1 MLLNSQAIRVNMQI
15 KVLRN
20 ITEADQIAESWNE
33 LLSCCSASH
42 VPFLRFEYL
51 RTWWETLGGGEWPH
65 GELCILTATRQDGE
79 LVGIAP
85 LFRTQNR
92 AAQPALML
100 LGSIEISDYLD
111 FIVRTPDLPE
121 FAQALLQFLPRL
133 AEPSWQVLDLYNLP
147 DASPTLPALKAA
159 AKELGWSYRQE
170 QLQPCPYIPLPG
182 DWEAYLAQID
192 KKQRHEI
199 RRKMRRA
206 EEYQPPVRWYIVD
219 DEATLDREIDDFLS
233 LMAQDPAKS
242 SFLTDVM
249 RSQMRAAIHTAFQAG
264 WLQLAFLECG
274 GQKAAGYLNFDFD
287 GHIWV
292 YNSGINFDFRELSG
306 GWVLLGHLLKWAI
319 ENGRLS
325 FDFMRGA
332 EDYKYRFG
340 GIDRYVVRAVLE
352 PPQ

>member
-1 MLLNSQAIRVNMQI
+1 MQI
-15 KVLRN
+15 KILRN
-20 ITEADQIAESWNE
+20 IAEAEQISASWNE

-51 RTWWETLGGGEWPH
+51 RAWWDTLGGGEWPS
-65 GELCILTATRQDGE
+65 GELFILTAWRQNGE
-79 LVGIAP
+79 LAGIAP

-92 AAQPALML
+92 AGEPALML

-111 FIVRTPDLPE
+111 FIVPTSDLPE
-121 FAQALLQFLPRL
+121 FTRSILEFLSSQADL
-133 AEPSWQVLDLYNLP
+133 SGHVLDLYNLP
-147 DASPTLPALKAA
+147 DSSPTLPALEAA
-159 AKELGWSYRQE
+159 AQKLGWSYRQE
-170 QLQPCPYIPLPG
+170 RLQPCPYIPLPG
-182 DWEAYLAQID
+182 DWEAYLSQID

-219 DEATLDREIDDFLS
+219 DEAALDQEIDDFLE
-233 LMAQDPAKS
+233 LMAQDPEKS
-242 SFLTDVM
+242 RFLTGVM
-249 RSQMRAAIHTAFQAG
+249 RSQMHALVHVAFQAG
-264 WLQLAFLECG
+264 WLQLAFLESG
-274 GQKAAGYLNFDFD
+274 GVKAAGYLNFDFA

-292 YNSGINFDFRELSG
+292 YNSGINFDFRDLSG
-306 GWVLLGHLLKWAI
+306 GWVLLGHLLKWAN
-319 ENGRLS
+319 ENGRTC

-340 GIDRYVVRAVLE
+340 GIDRYVMRAALE